1 MNDQNLNNN
10 IPEGENEAGGVEEYG
25 MPQSDSIVPD
35 SVQNSNSEKSEYT
48 YQNPTPYTTM
58 QYTAPLPK
66 QKKNKDWLLITLI
79 VIALVAV
86 VGIIAAAIYGSV
98 FFSDEGTT
106 DYVQQESAPQT
117 DTSQDTTAD
126 NNSSDEKF
134 ELDIQTEQNGTQLTI
149 PQINKKVKDSVVGII
164 VSSSDGV
171 GLSQDSG
178 SGIIISEDGYI
189 VTNSHVV
196 KGAMSVK
203 VVFSDGSETG
213 ASLVGTDSRS
223 DLAVIKVDK
232 DGLSPA
238 QFGDS
243 DALEVGETV
252 VAIGNPYGLELAGTV
267 TSGIVSAL
275 GRQIMVENVSMT
287 LIQTD
292 ASINPGNS
300 GGPLV
305 NCFGQVVGITSSK
318 IIASGYEG
326 IGFAIPINGAKDIIS
341 ELINHGYVKDR
352 PLIGINGAEID
363 EDYARIYSLPE
374 GIMVSYVDPECDA
387 YQKGLRRGDV
397 ITEYNGQPVT
407 SMAQLEELKEDNKA
421 GDSVSITYYRN
432 IKYTTINIVL
442 SEATD

>member
-10 IPEGENEAGGVEEYG
+10 IPEGSNEAGGVEEYS
-25 MPQSDSIVPD
+25 MPQSGSIVPG
-35 SVQNSNSEKSEYT
+35 SVQGGDSEKAEYT

-86 VGIIAAAIYGSV
+86 AGIIAAAIYGSV
-98 FFSDEGTT
+98 FISDEDTD
-106 DYVQQESAPQT
+106 DYVQQQSTPQT
-117 DTSQDTTAD
+117 DTSQDTAAD

-134 ELDIQTEQNGTQLTI
+134 ELDIQTEQNGTELTI
-149 PQINKKVKDSVVGII
+149 PQINRKVKDSVVGII
-164 VSSSDGV
+164 VSSSDGL
-171 GLSQDSG
+171 GLLQDSG

-196 KGAMSVK
+196 KGAMSIK
-203 VVFSDGSETG
+203 VVFSDSSETG

-243 DALEVGETV
+243 DALEVGEAV

-267 TSGIVSAL
+267 TSGIISAL

-305 NCFGQVVGITSSK
+305 NRFGQVIGITSSK
-318 IIASGYEG
+318 LIADEYEG

-363 EDYARIYSLPE
+363 DDYARIYSLPE

-397 ITEYNGQPVT
+397 ITEYDGQPVT
-407 SMAQLEELKEDNKA
+407 SMAQLQELKEDNKA
-421 GDSVSITYYRN
+421 GDSVLITYYRN
-432 IKYTTINIVL
+432 TKYTTIDIVL